1 MPIVR
6 LDHVTVC
13 TRDMP
18 RSVAFY
24 RDIVGLEPGP
34 RPRFSF
40 DGAWLYANGV
50 PVVHIVERD
59 ASGDA
64 GAIDHFAFAAT
75 GLAAYLD
82 RLRAKS
88 IAYKIQPLPPGVP
101 QSGTQQLFFHD
112 PDGARIEIDF
122 PANEIATPR

>member
-1 MPIVR
+1 MPIAR

-13 TRDMP
+13 TRDVP

-34 RPRFSF
+34 RPQFSF

-50 PVVHIVERD
+50 PVVHIVDRD
-59 ASGDA
+59 ATRGA
-64 GAIDHFAFAAT
+64 GSIDHFAFAAT
-75 GLAAYLD
+75 GLAGYLD
-82 RLRAKS
+82 RLRAEGIDFKV
-88 IAYKIQPLPPGVP
+88 QPLPPGVP

-122 PANEIATPR
+122 SAYETAASR